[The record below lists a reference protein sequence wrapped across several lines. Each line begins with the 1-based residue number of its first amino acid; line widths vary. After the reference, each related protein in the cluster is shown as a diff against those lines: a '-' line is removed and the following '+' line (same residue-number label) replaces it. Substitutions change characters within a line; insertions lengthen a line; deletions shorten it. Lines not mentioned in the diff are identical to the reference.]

1 MDALQPLRA
10 LAVFGE
16 LTQGELSSVAA
27 LCVSTTYRDGE
38 LIVEEGVRAPGLYVV
53 TRGAARVLKG
63 VRGEHEEKLAT
74 LRDGEHF
81 GEMSLVTGELTTA
94 TVRAEGATTCLQLP
108 SEAFVQLLRER
119 PAIGRK
125 VLWHFVQTLSR
136 RLSDT
141 DRSLARAVD
150 VRERRAAIAHL
161 SAIAW
166 VQFLMVTSYLWV
178 WLRAKLRVPVSDEKL
193 SRLHRGHARR
203 FKKTAFRLKGANVK
217 IGQLASMQAHLLPK
231 EYVEELRAMR
241 DSVTATDYPMIASL
255 ISHEFGVGPLDLF
268 AEFDKVPI
276 AAASMG
282 QVHVARLHSGEKV
295 VVKVQHPGLERSVD
309 IDLALMRL
317 LCRVLRVFVSRKLD
331 LLQIMKEAEEP
342 LRLELDLQHEG
353 HATEI
358 LGRELEPLGVIVPKV
373 YWRYTS
379 RRVLTMAFL
388 DGVQIDD
395 LKTLREWKID
405 REKLL
410 SVYLQAFL
418 HQALEG
424 GFFHADPHPGNTFCT
439 RDGKLAL
446 LDFGMVKRLPVN
458 VRQGLLKEMLGG
470 FFSNATLYADGLI
483 EKGAIGE
490 ADRGTVEAFATKA
503 FNDPKTRALVF
514 DHEVSSQGEVRGL
527 LTSTA
532 EMFGNLP
539 TFRTP
544 PDNVM
549 FMRALGIVI
558 DVAKEVLPEVPPSQ
572 IAMPVVMPIFM
583 KFLAEHP
590 EYAPKTP

>member
-1 MDALQPLRA
+1 
-10 LAVFGE
+10 
-16 LTQGELSSVAA
+16 
-27 LCVSTTYRDGE
+27 
-38 LIVEEGVRAPGLYVV
+38 
-53 TRGAARVLKG
+53 
-63 VRGEHEEKLAT
+63 
-74 LRDGEHF
+74 
-81 GEMSLVTGELTTA
+81 
-94 TVRAEGATTCLQLP
+94 
-108 SEAFVQLLRER
+108 AFQ
-119 PAIGRK
+119 
-125 VLWHFVQTLSR
+125 
-136 RLSDT
+136 
-141 DRSLARAVD
+141 
-150 VRERRAAIAHL
+150 
-161 SAIAW
+161 
-166 VQFLMVTSYLWV
+166 
-178 WLRAKLRVPVSDEKL
+178 
-193 SRLHRGHARR
+193 
-203 FKKTAFRLKGANVK
+203 LKGANVK

-231 EYVEELRAMR
+231 EYVEEFRAMR

-255 ISHEFGVGPLDLF
+255 IQHELGVGPLDLF
-268 AEFDKVPI
+268 ADFDKVPI

-317 LCRVLRVFVSRKLD
+317 LCRVLRLFVSPKLD

-353 HATEI
+353 HATET
-358 LGRELEPLGVIVPKV
+358 LARELEPLGVVVPKV

-379 RRVLTMAFL
+379 RRVLTMGFI
-388 DGVQIDD
+388 DGVRIDD
-395 LKTLREWKID
+395 LATLKEWKVD

-410 SVYLQAFL
+410 GVYLQAFL

-424 GFFHADPHPGNTFCT
+424 GFFHADPHPGNAFCT
-439 RDGKLAL
+439 PDGRLAL

-470 FFSNATLYADGLI
+470 FFSNATLYTDGLI
-483 EKGAIGE
+483 EKGAIDE
-490 ADRGTVEAFATKA
+490 ADRATVEAFAIKA

-590 EYAPKTP
+590 EYAPRAS